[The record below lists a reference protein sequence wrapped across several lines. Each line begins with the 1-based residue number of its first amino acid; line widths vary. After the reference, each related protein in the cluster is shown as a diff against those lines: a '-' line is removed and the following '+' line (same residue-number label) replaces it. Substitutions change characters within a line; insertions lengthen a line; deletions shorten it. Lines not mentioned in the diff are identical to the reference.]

1 MFALPCNKV
10 VIRREGIE
18 LNPNAQLLPV
28 PRARRYRGPPAPQEE
43 PPVAK
48 ARMEERAE
56 AKAPRMAPA
65 PLMAPVPFALPD
77 QRANG
82 GDQIARIL
90 AGPPALRELAVLP
103 KRSNAANPLPEPYGY
118 MANMAI
124 ATRQQQQ
131 RTMPKRSSAA
141 TLILPMTPAPF
152 SQWHRSP
159 NAIPLPDANGY
170 IAKAGAALPPPTVSP
185 GVLAGVVAMA
195 PAAVP
200 GDAMPG
206 PSVLANAIVAK
217 AASLPPGV
225 GAKAASL
232 PPSRAVAPTVYEDMM
247 RRARALDE
255 WNAGLD
261 EPRMHTI
268 HTPSHIDYIA
278 RWLPQTI
285 RN

>member
-1 MFALPCNKV
+1 M
-10 VIRREGIE
+10 
-18 LNPNAQLLPV
+18 
-28 PRARRYRGPPAPQEE
+28 
-43 PPVAK
+43 AK

-90 AGPPALRELAVLP
+90 AGPPALRPLAVP
-103 KRSNAANPLPEPYGY
+103 KRSNAANPLPEP
-118 MANMAI
+118 
-124 ATRQQQQ
+124 ATAFMQF
-131 RTMPKRSSAA
+131 A
-141 TLILPMTPAPF
+141 TTAPF
-152 SQWHRSP
+152 CQWQRSQ

-170 IAKAGAALPPPTVSP
+170 IAKAGAALPPPTISP
-185 GVLAGVVAMA
+185 SVLAGVVAMA

-225 GAKAASL
+225 RAKAASL

-261 EPRMHTI
+261 EPRTYNPH
-268 HTPSHIDYIA
+268 PVSY
-278 RWLPQTI
+278 
-285 RN
+285 

>member
-1 MFALPCNKV
+1 M
-10 VIRREGIE
+10 
-18 LNPNAQLLPV
+18 
-28 PRARRYRGPPAPQEE
+28 
-43 PPVAK
+43 AK

-90 AGPPALRELAVLP
+90 AGPPALRPLAALP

-131 RTMPKRSSAA
+131 RTMPKSAA

-170 IAKAGAALPPPTVSP
+170 MAKAGAALPPPTVSP

-261 EPRMHTI
+261 EPRTYNPH
-268 HTPSHIDYIA
+268 PVSY
-278 RWLPQTI
+278 
-285 RN
+285 

>member
-90 AGPPALRELAVLP
+90 AGPPALRPLAALP
-103 KRSNAANPLPEPYGY
+103 KRSNAANPLPEP
-118 MANMAI
+118 
-124 ATRQQQQ
+124 ATAF
-131 RTMPKRSSAA
+131 MPKRSSAA

-225 GAKAASL
+225 RAKAASL

>member
-48 ARMEERAE
+48 A
-56 AKAPRMAPA
+56 PRMAPA

-90 AGPPALRELAVLP
+90 AGPPALRPLAALP

-124 ATRQQQQ
+124 ATRQQQ
-131 RTMPKRSSAA
+131 RTMPKSAA
-141 TLILPMTPAPF
+141 ILILPMTPAPF

-232 PPSRAVAPTVYEDMM
+232 PPSRAVAPTIYQDMM

>member
-90 AGPPALRELAVLP
+90 AGPPALRPLAVP
-103 KRSNAANPLPEPYGY
+103 KRSNAANPLPEP
-118 MANMAI
+118 
-124 ATRQQQQ
+124 ATAFMQF
-131 RTMPKRSSAA
+131 A
-141 TLILPMTPAPF
+141 TTAPF
-152 SQWHRSP
+152 CQWQRSQ

-170 IAKAGAALPPPTVSP
+170 IAKAGAALPPPTISP
-185 GVLAGVVAMA
+185 SVLANVIAMA

-225 GAKAASL
+225 SAKAASL

-261 EPRMHTI
+261 EPRTYNPH
-268 HTPSHIDYIA
+268 PVSY
-278 RWLPQTI
+278 
-285 RN
+285 

>member
-90 AGPPALRELAVLP
+90 AGPPALRPLAALP
-103 KRSNAANPLPEPYGY
+103 KRSNAANPLPEP
-118 MANMAI
+118 
-124 ATRQQQQ
+124 ATAFMQF
-131 RTMPKRSSAA
+131 A
-141 TLILPMTPAPF
+141 TTAPF
-152 SQWHRSP
+152 CQWQRSQ

-170 IAKAGAALPPPTVSP
+170 IAKAGAALPPPTISP
-185 GVLAGVVAMA
+185 SVLANVIAMA

-225 GAKAASL
+225 RAKAASL

-261 EPRMHTI
+261 EPRTYNPH
-268 HTPSHIDYIA
+268 PVSY
-278 RWLPQTI
+278 
-285 RN
+285 

>member
-90 AGPPALRELAVLP
+90 AGPPALRPLAVP
-103 KRSNAANPLPEPYGY
+103 KRSNAANPLPEP
-118 MANMAI
+118 
-124 ATRQQQQ
+124 ATAFMQF
-131 RTMPKRSSAA
+131 A
-141 TLILPMTPAPF
+141 TTAPF
-152 SQWHRSP
+152 CQWQRSQ

-170 IAKAGAALPPPTVSP
+170 IAKAGAALPPPTISP
-185 GVLAGVVAMA
+185 SVLANVIAMA

-225 GAKAASL
+225 RAKAASL

-261 EPRMHTI
+261 EPRTYNPH
-268 HTPSHIDYIA
+268 PVSY
-278 RWLPQTI
+278 
-285 RN
+285 

>member
-77 QRANG
+77 QIANG

-90 AGPPALRELAVLP
+90 AGPPALRPLAVP
-103 KRSNAANPLPEPYGY
+103 KRSNAANPLPEP
-118 MANMAI
+118 
-124 ATRQQQQ
+124 ATAFMQF
-131 RTMPKRSSAA
+131 A
-141 TLILPMTPAPF
+141 TTAPF
-152 SQWHRSP
+152 AQWQRSQ

-170 IAKAGAALPPPTVSP
+170 IAKAGAALPPPTISP
-185 GVLAGVVAMA
+185 SVLANVIAMA

-200 GDAMPG
+200 GGDANG
-206 PSVLANAIVAK
+206 VLANAIAIVPFVAPP
-217 AASLPPGV
+217 AAGLGRHALETR
-225 GAKAASL
+225 AKAASL
-232 PPSRAVAPTVYEDMM
+232 PPSRALAPTVYEDMM

-261 EPRMHTI
+261 EPRTYNPH
-268 HTPSHIDYIA
+268 PVSY
-278 RWLPQTI
+278 
-285 RN
+285 

>member
-90 AGPPALRELAVLP
+90 AGPPALRELAALP
-103 KRSNAANPLPEPYGY
+103 KRSNAANPLPEPAEPYGY

-124 ATRQQQQ
+124 ATRQLATWQ
-131 RTMPKRSSAA
+131 R
-141 TLILPMTPAPF
+141 
-152 SQWHRSP
+152 SQ

-170 IAKAGAALPPPTVSP
+170 MAKAGAALPPPTVSP

-225 GAKAASL
+225 RAKAASL

>member
-1 MFALPCNKV
+1 MFALPWNKV
-10 VIRREGIE
+10 VLRRGGIE

-28 PRARRYRGPPAPQEE
+28 PRARRYRDPPVPQEE

-48 ARMEERAE
+48 ARMERAE
-56 AKAPRMAPA
+56 AKAPRMAP
-65 PLMAPVPFALPD
+65 VPFALPD
-77 QRANG
+77 QIANG
-82 GDQIARIL
+82 GDQIAQIL
-90 AGPPALRELAVLP
+90 AGPPALRPFAQILAGPPAP
-103 KRSNAANPLPEPYGY
+103 KRSNAANPLPEP
-118 MANMAI
+118 
-124 ATRQQQQ
+124 ATAFMQF
-131 RTMPKRSSAA
+131 A
-141 TLILPMTPAPF
+141 TTAPF
-152 SQWHRSP
+152 CQWQRSQ

-170 IAKAGAALPPPTVSP
+170 IAKAGAALPPPTISP
-185 GVLAGVVAMA
+185 SVLANVIAMA

-225 GAKAASL
+225 RAKAASL

-261 EPRMHTI
+261 EPRTYNPH
-268 HTPSHIDYIA
+268 PVSY
-278 RWLPQTI
+278 
-285 RN
+285 

>member
-90 AGPPALRELAVLP
+90 AGPPALRPLAALP
-103 KRSNAANPLPEPYGY
+103 KRSNAANPLPEP
-118 MANMAI
+118 
-124 ATRQQQQ
+124 ATAFMQFS
-131 RTMPKRSSAA
+131 KA
-141 TLILPMTPAPF
+141 APF
-152 SQWHRSP
+152 CQWQRSQ

-261 EPRMHTI
+261 EPRTYNPH
-268 HTPSHIDYIA
+268 PVSY
-278 RWLPQTI
+278 
-285 RN
+285 

>member
-48 ARMEERAE
+48 ARMERAE
-56 AKAPRMAPA
+56 AKAPRMAP
-65 PLMAPVPFALPD
+65 VPFALPD
-77 QRANG
+77 QIANG
-82 GDQIARIL
+82 GDQIAQIL
-90 AGPPALRELAVLP
+90 AGPPALRPFAQILAGPPAP
-103 KRSNAANPLPEPYGY
+103 KRSNAANPLPEPAEPYGY

-170 IAKAGAALPPPTVSP
+170 IAKAGAALPPPTISP
-185 GVLAGVVAMA
+185 SVLANVIAMA

-200 GDAMPG
+200 GGDANG
-206 PSVLANAIVAK
+206 VLANALAIVPFVAPP
-217 AASLPPGV
+217 AAGLGRHALETR
-225 GAKAASL
+225 AKAASL

-261 EPRMHTI
+261 EPRTYNPH
-268 HTPSHIDYIA
+268 PVSY
-278 RWLPQTI
+278 
-285 RN
+285 